1 MFKIL
6 SVIIPSYNM
15 EKFLPYCLESLLV
28 RNHQEILEVL
38 VVNDGSR
45 DNTLAI
51 AQAFADTYPELF
63 RIIDKKNGNYG
74 SCINAGLSS
83 ARGKYVKVLDA
94 DDSFDI
100 VKFDKFLDYLNQVDA
115 DLILSDFEIVNK
127 ERQHQR
133 TIHYNFPIKGCA
145 SFLDICDNPDFVSA
159 IQMHAVTYRRELLLS
174 INYCQTEGISYTDQQ
189 WIFTPMIGVKRVA
202 YFDKVVYR
210 YLVGREGQT
219 MDPKV
224 KMRSMEH
231 ARKNS
236 LGMILDYEAH
246 KGEISSAQIKAYLYS
261 RLAWYIK
268 DVYISYM
275 TNYSF
280 DTATILKDYDQ
291 RIKEI
296 SVEIY
301 DMIGSKEVSSA
312 LGIAYIDLW
321 RRHNIPIIFVRI
333 LARVYKVALKIRS
346 KINSHDDKLSIGN

>member
-1 MFKIL
+1 MLKIL

-28 RNHQEILEVL
+28 RHHREILEVL
-38 VVNDGSR
+38 VINDGSN
-45 DNTLAI
+45 DNTLPM
-51 AQAFADTYPELF
+51 AQKFADTYPELF

-74 SCINAGLSS
+74 SCVNVGLSF
-83 ARGKYVKVLDA
+83 AKGKYVKVLDA

-100 VKFDKFLDYLNQVDA
+100 VNFDEFLGYLIHVDA
-115 DLILSDFEIVNK
+115 DLVLSDFEIVNK

-133 TIHYNFPIKGCA
+133 TIHYNFQINGCT
-145 SFLDICDNPDFVSA
+145 SFLDICNNPDFVSA
-159 IQMHAVTYRRELLLS
+159 IQMHAVTYRRELLLMM
-174 INYCQTEGISYTDQQ
+174 NYRQTEGISYTDQQ
-189 WIFTPMIGVKRVA
+189 WIFTPMIGVKTVA
-202 YFDKVVYR
+202 YFGKVVYR

-236 LGMILDYEAH
+236 LGLISDYEAH
-246 KGEISSAQIKAYLYS
+246 KDEISSPQIRAYLYS

-275 TNYSF
+275 INYSI
-280 DTATILKDYDQ
+280 DTATILRDYDQ
-291 RIKEI
+291 GIKEM

-312 LGIAYIDLW
+312 FGFAYIDFW
-321 RRHNIPIIFVRI
+321 RRHNMPIILVNAMSRLYRSI
-333 LARVYKVALKIRS
+333 IKIKSR
-346 KINSHDDKLSIGN
+346 INSHNDNLSIGN